1 MPTLEIP
8 ERPKKIKTPVPV
20 LTIPW
25 KNRIR
30 NVADLNAES
39 AILQYWNEIQ
49 SGGVNAG
56 KWIKLLYDVIL
67 QGLTE
72 HRWFFSW
79 KRADNAIRFVERYC
93 HHYKGKLAP
102 QRIRLSLWERATL
115 ELIFGIVDD
124 SVRRLFV
131 EVFLLIGRK
140 QGKTILCAAICTYL
154 AYCGEYGAECYAL
167 APKIDQS
174 DLLFSAV
181 EYNVHAEPELDSITK
196 STKYRGLFIQETNTT
211 IKKLAF
217 SSKKSDGYNPQFWS
231 ADEVAAWPGVA
242 GLRQWEVMVSG
253 TGAREE
259 PLGIAL
265 SSGGYEN
272 DGLFDELMKRGTSF
286 LMGNSREKHLL
297 PILYMIDDPAKWDD
311 LEELEKSLP
320 GLGESVSRDFIR
332 KEIDI
337 AHESISK
344 EIEFKTKYCNL
355 KQNLSTAFLRA
366 EVIEKAFGWRKP
378 MEDIR
383 NHYSVLGIDL
393 SQSTDLTCGICVTEV
408 DGIIWTH
415 AHFWLPKN
423 KLEEATKRDGIPYEI
438 YIRKGFLSLSGEEF
452 IDNND
457 VLIWCMDLVRK
468 YKVFPLMIG
477 YDRWGSLELVQ
488 KLNAKSF
495 KTDTVT
501 QGFNLSSVMDTVEG
515 MLKEGRIR
523 DMDDNDMLKIHFAD
537 AAQQMESNTENAHPR
552 KKLVKISKYA
562 HVDGMAALMDAMA
575 MRIFKWGELGTR
587 LTNKRDKQPAEE

>member
-1 MPTLEIP
+1 MT
-8 ERPKKIKTPVPV
+8 
-20 LTIPW
+20 
-25 KNRIR
+25 
-30 NVADLNAES
+30 AES

-49 SGGVNAG
+49 TGGINVG
-56 KWIKLLYDVIL
+56 KWIRLLYDVIL

-72 HRWFFSW
+72 HRWYYSHE
-79 KRADNAIRFVERYC
+79 RAENAIGFIERYC

-102 QRIRLSLWERATL
+102 QRIKLSLWERATIC
-115 ELIFGIVDD
+115 LIFGIVDD
-124 SVRRLFV
+124 NVRRMFV
-131 EVFLLIGRK
+131 EVFLVIGRK
-140 QGKTILCAAICTYL
+140 QGKTILCGAICTYL
-154 AYCGEYGAECYAL
+154 AFCGEYGSECYAL

-217 SSKKSDGYNPQFWS
+217 SSKKSDGYNPMFWS

-272 DGLFDELMKRGTSF
+272 DGLFDELMKRGTGF
-286 LMGNSREKHLL
+286 LMGHSREKHLL
-297 PILYMIDDPAKWDD
+297 PILYMIDDPEKWDD

-320 GLGESVSRDFIR
+320 GLGESVSREFIR

-355 KQNLSTAFLRA
+355 KQNISTAWLRA
-366 EVIEKAFGWRKP
+366 EDINKAFGYRKP
-378 MEDIR
+378 MEEIR
-383 NHYSVLGIDL
+383 GHYCVSGLDL
-393 SQSTDLTCGICVTEV
+393 SQCVDLTSACIITEV
-408 DGIIWTH
+408 DGILWIH
-415 AHFWLPKN
+415 SHFWMPKN
-423 KLEEATKRDGIPYEI
+423 KLKIRTEEDKIPYEV
-438 YIRKGFLSLSGEEF
+438 YVRKGFLTLSGEEF
-452 IDNND
+452 VDYRD
-457 VLIWCMDLVRK
+457 VLQWYIDLIKK
-468 YKVFPLMIG
+468 YKVYPLMVG
-477 YDRWGSLELVQ
+477 YDRWSAHEIVQELEQ
-488 KLNAKSF
+488 KHF
-495 KTDTVT
+495 KTDSVT
-501 QGFNLSSVMDTVEG
+501 QGFNLSTVSDTVEG
-515 MLKEGRIR
+515 LLREGRIR
-523 DMDDNDMLKIHFAD
+523 DMDDNDLLKIHFAD
-537 AAQQMESNTENAHPR
+537 AAQQMESSTENAHPR

-562 HVDGMAALMDAMA
+562 HVDGMAAVLDAMA
-575 MRIFKWGELGTR
+575 MRQFKWADLGKR
-587 LTNKRDKQPAEE
+587 LENKRKQKAAEAEG

>member
-1 MPTLEIP
+1 M
-8 ERPKKIKTPVPV
+8 IK
-20 LTIPW
+20 
-25 KNRIR
+25 R
-30 NVADLNAES
+30 VADLTAAS

-49 SGGVNAG
+49 SGGINAG
-56 KWIKLLYDVIL
+56 KWIKLLYEVIL

-72 HRWFFSW
+72 HKWYYSHE
-79 KRADNAIRFVERYC
+79 RAENAIGFIERYC

-102 QRIRLSLWERATL
+102 QRIKLSLWERATIC
-115 ELIFGIVDD
+115 LIFGIVDD
-124 SVRRLFV
+124 NVRRMFV
-131 EVFLLIGRK
+131 EVFLVIGRK
-140 QGKTILCAAICTYL
+140 QGKTILCGAICTYL
-154 AYCGEYGAECYAL
+154 AFCGEYGSECYAL

-217 SSKKSDGYNPQFWS
+217 SSKKSDGYNPMFWS

-272 DGLFDELMKRGTSF
+272 DGLFDELMKRGTGF
-286 LMGNSREKHLL
+286 LMGHSREKHLL
-297 PILYMIDDPAKWDD
+297 PILYMIDDPEKWDD

-320 GLGESVSRDFIR
+320 GLGESVSREFIR

-355 KQNLSTAFLRA
+355 KQNISTAWLRA
-366 EVIEKAFGWRKP
+366 EDINKAFGYRKP
-378 MEDIR
+378 MEEIR
-383 NHYSVLGIDL
+383 GHYCVSGLDL
-393 SQSTDLTCGICVTEV
+393 SQCVDLTSACIITEV
-408 DGIIWTH
+408 DGILWIH
-415 AHFWLPKN
+415 SHFWMPKN
-423 KLEEATKRDGIPYEI
+423 KLKIRTEEDKIPYEV
-438 YIRKGFLSLSGEEF
+438 YVRKGFLTLSGEEF
-452 IDNND
+452 VDYRD
-457 VLIWCMDLVRK
+457 VLQWYIDLIKK
-468 YKVFPLMIG
+468 YKVYPLIVG
-477 YDRWGSLELVQ
+477 YDRWSAHEIVQELEQ
-488 KLNAKSF
+488 KHF
-495 KTDTVT
+495 KTDSVT
-501 QGFNLSSVMDTVEG
+501 QGFNLSTVSDTVEG
-515 MLKEGRIR
+515 MLREGRIR
-523 DMDDNDMLKIHFAD
+523 DMDDNDLLKIHFAD

-562 HVDGMAALMDAMA
+562 HVDGMAAVLDAMA
-575 MRIFKWGELGTR
+575 MRQFKWAELGKR
-587 LTNKRDKQPAEE
+587 LENKRKQKAAAAEG